1 MHTTEEF
8 SKVLAALFEEQKKVQ
23 ALEQRLKTAEEKQT
37 TDEGSEKLKSM
48 FLTLKK
54 KYAQALHALNEKEK
68 KCHDFERLTKQ
79 LELVKASAA
88 QLQKKSDLSDEE
100 CLSLRE
106 QQETLK
112 NLLQEAQTHTTKLQK
127 ELDSAL
133 QRLQASEYL
142 QSELDSERQKFKILK
157 EEFDLLKVQASASQ
171 MRADELSQMLNGDA
185 QVSLGKLQQENEKLV
200 EQATDSS
207 RRSEQLDRVIA
218 FLRERLQE
226 SQLELEQ
233 VKQEYGT
240 AVSAKELL
248 QQQADEL
255 QTSVEELNKT
265 LTKEKTEKEQLLG
278 QVSETRNQLELAQQN
293 LDLLQQQVTHTA
305 QTEQELAAWRSKFD
319 LLALEKQ
326 NLSKELLDLQSEKD
340 ENDARI
346 KIAQQH
352 LAKKVKETALL
363 TEKLEEQ
370 KIQLNQ
376 LHNQYESAKNKI
388 SEMQLNL
395 EMQTQ
400 QEKRIEENLLDSL
413 KSSEIQTRR
422 WEEKYFQMCDKWQ
435 ECEAQNKEL
444 KQLEEKFHQMQTLIM
459 SFNNIL
465 GATSFAPPVLLQK
478 NSCQVL
484 EAKDKTPEHPYF
496 D

>member
-23 ALEQRLKTAEEKQT
+23 NLEQRLKTSEEKQN

-68 KCHDFERLTKQ
+68 RCHDFERLNKQ
-79 LELVKASAA
+79 LEVLKSSNA
-88 QLQKKSDLSDEE
+88 QLQKKCDFADEE

-112 NLLQEAQTHTTKLQK
+112 NLLQEAQAASAKLQK
-127 ELDSAL
+127 DLDSAMQKL
-133 QRLQASEYL
+133 QMSDHAR
-142 QSELDSERQKFKILK
+142 SELESESKAFKFLK
-157 EEFDLLKVQASASQ
+157 GEFESLQEQARTNQ
-171 MRADELSQMLNGDA
+171 LRADELSQMLNSDA
-185 QVSLGKLQQENEKLV
+185 QISLGQLQQENERLK
-200 EQATDSS
+200 EQANDSS
-207 RRSEQLDRVIA
+207 RRSEQLDRVIT

-226 SQLELEQ
+226 SQLEIEQ
-233 VKQEYGT
+233 IKQEYENLIK
-240 AVSAKELL
+240 SKELL
-248 QQQADEL
+248 QQQSDEL
-255 QTSVEELNKT
+255 QASIEQLNQA
-265 LTKEKTEKEQLLG
+265 LDKEKTEKEQLQSQLND
-278 QVSETRNQLELAQQN
+278 TRSQLERIHEN
-293 LDLLQQQVTHTA
+293 HDLLQQKLANTA

-319 LLALEKQ
+319 LLVLEKQ
-326 NLSKELLDLQSEKD
+326 NLSKELLDLQSEK
-340 ENDARI
+340 EQNDARI

-370 KIQLNQ
+370 KIQLSQ
-376 LHNQYESAKNKI
+376 LHGQYESAKNKI
-388 SEMQLNL
+388 SEMHLTL

-435 ECEAQNKEL
+435 ESEAENKEL

-465 GATSFAPPVLLQK
+465 GANSFNSPVLLQK